1 MFERLVVAHRV
12 AAGFE
17 GGAIDDVGDDFGAF
31 DVAQEFEAEALAL
44 GCARNQARHV
54 GDGVAHVAG
63 HHYAEVRHERGERI
77 VGDLRFGGAHR
88 RDQARLACGRKAHQR
103 HVGDGLE
110 FEDDVAFLARLAQQC
125 EARRTTGAIGQRR
138 IAETT
143 VAARGHDELVS
154 RVTQVGKLLA
164 RMLRLAL
171 RSLGFEHDRA
181 HRDGQNQVG
190 ALRTVLRVAQAHG
203 AAFRLAMGH
212 ETVVEQTVGVRIGHE
227 DHGTAVAAIAAV
239 RTGQRLVFLP
249 TDAGGT
255 IAAVAALDMDGH
267 SIHKITHVST
277 LHSRKTA
284 SITGAV
290 FHQKALFA
298 RVSGGNHVDD
308 LAVTTHAE
316 LHTAVLEGEQGVVLA
331 HADVL
336 ARVELGATLT
346 NDDVAGHD
354 GFAAE
359 LLHTEVLRV

>member
-1 MFERLVVAHRV
+1 M
-12 AAGFE
+12 
-17 GGAIDDVGDDFGAF
+17 GDDFGAF

-77 VGDLRFGGAHR
+77 IGDLRFGGAHR

-227 DHGTAVAAIAAV
+227 DHGTAVAYGC
-239 RTGQRLVFLP
+239 RR
-249 TDAGGT
+249 
-255 IAAVAALDMDGH
+255 
-267 SIHKITHVST
+267 
-277 LHSRKTA
+277 
-284 SITGAV
+284 
-290 FHQKALFA
+290 
-298 RVSGGNHVDD
+298 NHC
-308 LAVTTHAE
+308 
-316 LHTAVLEGEQGVVLA
+316 
-331 HADVL
+331 
-336 ARVELGATLT
+336 R
-346 NDDVAGHD
+346 
-354 GFAAE
+354 
-359 LLHTEVLRV
+359 RRRP